1 MSSVLMVNI
10 PFSNLRW
17 PNLGPSL
24 LKAGLARQ
32 GVGCDIAYF
41 NFDFA
46 ERAGLDDYYWIADD
60 FAFVLGGERLFAK
73 DYFGG
78 LLPDDEGY
86 FRQVLKKA
94 DPRISDDEGRQYAAL
109 GRHVAGFLQQ
119 CLDAVDWSRY
129 PVVGF
134 AATFQQTMPS
144 LCLARRIKA
153 RRPETVILFGGAACE
168 GEMGIELLRQFPE
181 IDYVFLGEADL
192 TFPPVVRQ
200 ILAGQPVQLPP
211 GVVGRRT
218 PADVGRIGNPSVDD
232 TGLLDGLP
240 IHPMESDLTIVRDMD
255 ALPFPDFDDYFR
267 RLSTSPLREQVEP
280 LLFFETARGCW
291 WGQKHHCVFCGLNGS
306 SMTFR
311 SKSADRAV
319 DELRHLVDRYQ
330 VRRACAADNI
340 LDHRYFN
347 TFLPRLIEAR
357 LGLKFVYELKTN
369 LTRKQIGT
377 LLAAGLGAA
386 QLGVETLIT
395 PVLKLI
401 DKGATGL
408 QNLQTLKW
416 FSDPGIEVKWNLL
429 YGFAGEEPADYAW
442 LLRML
447 PSLYHLAAPIAVGQ
461 VRPDR
466 FSPFF
471 RTPAAYG
478 LVNLRPHAAFPYV
491 YPFPQEVLAR
501 MAYYFEHDFA
511 DGRHP
516 LDYAAAVVEAAETWQ
531 RLDGTVSFR
540 QHDGPDGSLVLHDTR
555 PCAVS
560 FQRRLT
566 GLDRELYL
574 FCDSGRSLEAVVQ
587 HAAGQGAPRSLDPAS
602 IRRLLD
608 GWVTDRL
615 MAYLDG
621 RYLSLALRAR
631 QGSAEELPD
640 HSRQGGSG

>member
-1 MSSVLMVNI
+1 MPRVLIVNM

-32 GVGCDIAYF
+32 GIACDIAYL

-46 ERAGLDDYYWIADD
+46 ERVGLDDYCWLADD

-73 DYFGG
+73 HYFDGR
-78 LLPDDEGY
+78 LPGDEGY
-86 FRQVLKKA
+86 FRHVLKRA

-119 CLDAVDWSRY
+119 CSEAVDWSRY

-134 AATFQQTMPS
+134 ATTFQQTMPS

-153 RRPETVILFGGAACE
+153 RWPQTAIVFGGAACE
-168 GEMGIELLRQFPE
+168 GQMGIELLRQFPE

-192 TFPPVVRQ
+192 TFPPVVQQ
-200 ILAGQPVQLPP
+200 ILAGQPVELTP
-211 GVVGRRT
+211 GVVGRQT
-218 PADVGRIGNPSVDD
+218 LASVTAALEGSAGGPSAEGEPAMVQDP
-232 TGLLDGLP
+232 DGP
-240 IHPMESDLTIVRDMD
+240 CQSAQVCDMD
-255 ALPFPDFDDYFR
+255 ALPLPDFDDYFQ
-267 RLSTSPLREQVEP
+267 RLSTSPLREGIEP

-319 DELRHLVDRYQ
+319 DELRWLVDRYQ

-340 LDHRYFN
+340 LDHRYFT

-357 LGLKFVYELKTN
+357 LDLKFVYELKTN
-369 LTRKQIGT
+369 LTRKQIET

-408 QNLQTLKW
+408 QNLQTVKW
-416 FSDPGIEVKWNLL
+416 FSEAGIEVKWNLL

-442 LLRML
+442 LLRLL

-461 VRPDR
+461 VRADR

-471 RTPAAYG
+471 REPAAYG
-478 LVNLRPHAAFPYV
+478 LVNLRPHGAFPYV
-491 YPFPQEVLAR
+491 YPFPQDVLTR

-511 DGRHP
+511 DGRRP
-516 LDYAAAVVEAAETWQ
+516 LDYAAEVVEAAETWQ

-540 QHDGPDGSLVLHDTR
+540 QHDGPDGALVLHDTR
-555 PCAVS
+555 PCAAS
-560 FQRRLT
+560 FQRRLA
-566 GLDRELYL
+566 GVDREIYL
-574 FCDSGRSLEAVVQ
+574 FCDTGRSLEAIVDHV
-587 HAAGQGAPRSLDPAS
+587 HAAGGRLDAAS

-608 GWVTDRL
+608 GWVADRL
-615 MAYLDG
+615 TAYLDG
-621 RYLSLALRAR
+621 RYLSLALRHLVAT
-631 QGSAEELPD
+631 D
-640 HSRQGGSG
+640 

>member
-1 MSSVLMVNI
+1 MPPVLIANM

-24 LKAGLARQ
+24 LKAGLARN
-32 GVGCDIAYF
+32 GIGCEIAYF

-46 ERAGLDDYYWIADD
+46 ERLGRDDYNWIGDD

-73 DYFGG
+73 HYFDGR
-78 LLPDDEGY
+78 LPDDEGY

-94 DPRISDDEGRQYAAL
+94 DPQLSDDEGRQYAAL
-109 GRHVAGFLQQ
+109 GRHVAPFLQQ
-119 CLDAVDWSRY
+119 CLDAVDWSQY
-129 PVVGF
+129 PIVGF

-153 RRPETVILFGGAACE
+153 LRPQTVIVFGGAACE

-192 TFPPVVRQ
+192 TFPPVVQQ
-200 ILAGQPVQLPP
+200 ILAGGPVELPP
-211 GVVGRRT
+211 GVVGRQT
-218 PADVGRIGNPSVDD
+218 PGVVDRQTPGVVGWIANPSSDGAD
-232 TGLLDGLP
+232 LPDGLAFP
-240 IHPMESDLTIVRDMD
+240 PTENDRTMVRDMD
-255 ALPFPDFDDYFR
+255 GLPYPDFDDYFQ
-267 RLSTSPLREQVEP
+267 RLAASPLAHEVDP

-306 SMTFR
+306 SITFR

-330 VRRACAADNI
+330 VHRACAADNI

-357 LGLKFVYELKTN
+357 LDLKFVYELKTN
-369 LTRKQIGT
+369 LTRKQVQT
-377 LLAAGLGAA
+377 LLDAGLGAA

-408 QNLQTLKW
+408 QNLQTIKW
-416 FSDPGIEVKWNLL
+416 LSEPGIEVKWNLL
-429 YGFAGEEPADYAW
+429 YGFAGEQPADYDW
-442 LLRML
+442 LLQLL
-447 PSLYHLAAPIAVGQ
+447 PSLYHLASPVAVGQ

-478 LVNLRPHAAFPYV
+478 LVNLRPNGAFRYV
-491 YPFPQEVLAR
+491 YPFPPEVLGR

-511 DGRHP
+511 DGRRP
-516 LDYAAAVVEAAETWQ
+516 RDYAAAVIEAAETWQ

-555 PCAVS
+555 PSAVS
-560 FQRRLT
+560 FQRRLS
-566 GLDRELYL
+566 GLDREIYLY
-574 FCDSGRSLEAVVQ
+574 CDTGRSLEAIVRHVAEQ
-587 HAAGQGAPRSLDPAS
+587 DPAGSFDAAS

-608 GWVTDRL
+608 GWVADRL
-615 MAYLDG
+615 MAYLDQ
-621 RYLSLALRAR
+621 RYLSLALR
-631 QGSAEELPD
+631 QTQE
-640 HSRQGGSG
+640 

>member
-1 MSSVLMVNI
+1 VLIANM

-24 LKAGLARQ
+24 LKAGLARR
-32 GVGCDIAYF
+32 GIGCDIAYF

-46 ERAGLDDYYWIADD
+46 ERVGLEDYNWIADD

-73 DYFGG
+73 DYFDGPHAEREEYRG
-78 LLPDDEGY
+78 PHAEREEYRKLADDEGY
-86 FRQVLKKA
+86 FRHVLKKS

-109 GRHVAGFLQQ
+109 GRHVAPFLQQ

-129 PVVGF
+129 PIVGF

-153 RRPETVILFGGAACE
+153 RRPETVIVFGGAACE

-192 TFPPVVRQ
+192 TFPPVVQQ
-200 ILAGQPVQLPP
+200 ILAGGPVELPP
-211 GVVGRRT
+211 GVAGRKTLAEVGWAFLPDR
-218 PADVGRIGNPSVDD
+218 GSG
-232 TGLLDGLP
+232 GLA
-240 IHPMESDLTIVRDMD
+240 TVRDMD
-255 ALPFPDFDDYFR
+255 GLPYPDFDDYFQ
-267 RLSTSPLREQVEP
+267 RLSTSPLSRQIEP

-311 SKSADRAV
+311 SKSAERAV
-319 DELRHLVDRYQ
+319 DELRHLVDRYG

-340 LDHRYFN
+340 LDHRYFQ

-369 LTRKQIGT
+369 LTRQQVQT

-395 PVLKLI
+395 PVLKII

-408 QNLQTLKW
+408 QNLQTIKW
-416 FSDPGIEVKWNLL
+416 LSEPGIEVKWNLL
-429 YGFAGEEPADYAW
+429 YGFAGEDPADYTW
-442 LLRML
+442 LLRLM

-471 RTPAAYG
+471 RAPAAYG
-478 LVNLRPHAAFPYV
+478 LTNLRPHGAFPYV

-511 DGRHP
+511 DGRRP

-540 QHDGPDGSLVLHDTR
+540 QHDGPDGALVLHDTR

-560 FQRRLT
+560 FQRRLN
-566 GLDRELYL
+566 GPDREIYL
-574 FCDSGRSLEAVVQ
+574 FCDTGRSLEAIVRHAAE
-587 HAAGQGAPRSLDPAS
+587 HAAGSADPAA

-608 GWVTDRL
+608 GWVDDRL
-615 MAYLDG
+615 MACLDG
-621 RYLSLALRAR
+621 RYLSLALSVR
-631 QGSAEELPD
+631 S
-640 HSRQGGSG
+640 